1 MTDKSGSRACL
12 KDVPNHLIFN
22 LKRFDFDITT
32 MTRCKINDEF
42 QFPEWIDMAPY
53 TVDHLSQ
60 PDQPIDPDIFDLV
73 GVLVHS
79 GTAESGHYYSYIR
92 ERPSSRA
99 AKDSWVQFNDSEVSV
114 FDHSRI
120 NDCCFGGLDFS
131 SPLNFSK
138 AYNAYMLFYQ
148 RRASIQK
155 FEGRYR
161 EHDLTSPVRL
171 PLTQEREQHLTLDNE
186 LFLRSYCAQ
195 DRSHA
200 KFMRQILER
209 MRSGQA
215 NRCSHPHETETRTLG
230 LVLEYIQQV
239 SCRFK
244 DLPEFEVTIKILS
257 GYVSQCNTCAE
268 QIMAW
273 YLVDSN
279 FRDTVLRN
287 PLPAVRR
294 AFSSLLHDA
303 LRMLKFGTRAQG
315 LTKSRVLERNEKY
328 RLLLRRCVDMLE
340 DQWEDMSKF
349 ARAWNDYFE
358 LLSHISFI
366 GVLEASQILEAGFLE
381 KVLEIIWIDGRGD
394 PRKLK
399 RKYPH
404 YVTVREKG
412 RVFSHSG
419 LLGLLHALLDRL
431 NLDLGVH
438 PDGEREESRRLLGAS
453 PAEIRLISPSNAQH
467 HTGVKLEWLR
477 RVIIGYANP
486 MAIGGIVGNLA
497 QYEELGFFTA
507 NTLVLGLAAEQV
519 AEATTYLDPTLVFCC
534 RCPTEHEV
542 LRVVKEALGGI
553 DSINS
558 HYGRDHFNFVAQLMK
573 AENESLGWNQH
584 RFQTLVLNN
593 ADSWAPALLLY
604 PENLHYDVS
613 QETVDLLTEYLL
625 GPLESPDLPA
635 SEKAVLGD
643 YAMKL
648 VNGCVRH
655 IRANYIVGRAESLSS
670 LEVGQTKQIAK
681 VVAHIVEHYFPSD
694 SAEDES
700 RTEVVR
706 QTMAALD
713 LRVQTVVE
721 TLSESWAD
729 NDSIAVSDSDNA
741 DIPDFAANTP

>member
-1 MTDKSGSRACL
+1 
-12 KDVPNHLIFN
+12 
-22 LKRFDFDITT
+22 
-32 MTRCKINDEF
+32 
-42 QFPEWIDMAPY
+42 MAPY

-60 PDQPIDPDIFDLV
+60 PDQPICPDIFELV

-92 ERPSSRA
+92 ERPSSRI
-99 AKDSWVQFNDSEVSV
+99 AKDSWVQFNDSEVNA

-120 NDCCFGGLDFS
+120 NDCCFGGLDYS

-148 RRASIQK
+148 RRASIQE
-155 FEGRYR
+155 FEEKYR
-161 EHDLTSPVRL
+161 DHDLASPVRL
-171 PLTQEREQHLTLDNE
+171 PLTPEREQHLALDNE

-215 NRCSHPHETETRTLG
+215 NRCSQLHDTETRTLG
-230 LVLEYIQQV
+230 LVLEYIQQI

-244 DLPEFEVTIKILS
+244 DLPEFEATMKTLN
-257 GYVSQCNTCAE
+257 GYANQCNTCAE

-294 AFSSLLHDA
+294 AFSSLLHDS
-303 LRMLKFGTRAQG
+303 LRFLKLSPRTQG
-315 LTKSRVLERNEKY
+315 LSKPRLMERNERY
-328 RLLLRRCVDMLE
+328 RLLLRKCIDMLE

-349 ARAWNDYFE
+349 ARAWNDYFD

-366 GVLEASQILEAGFLE
+366 GVVEASLILDAGFLE
-381 KVLEIIWIDGRGD
+381 KVLEIIWIEGRND
-394 PRKLK
+394 PKKLK

-404 YVTVREKG
+404 YVAVREKG
-412 RVFSHSG
+412 RIFSHAG
-419 LLGLLHALLDRL
+419 LTGLLHALLDRL
-431 NLDLGVH
+431 DLDLGVH
-438 PDGEREESRRLLGAS
+438 PDGERQESRKLLGAT
-453 PAEIRLISPSNAQH
+453 PGEMRLICPANAQH
-467 HTGVKLEWLR
+467 HTSVKLEWLR
-477 RVIIGYANP
+477 RVIIGCANP
-486 MAIGGIVGNLA
+486 IAIGSIVGNIA
-497 QYEELGFFTA
+497 QYEELAFFTA
-507 NTLVLGLAAEQV
+507 NTLIQGLASEHI
-519 AEATTYLDPTLVFCC
+519 AEATTFLDPALAFCC
-534 RCPTEHEV
+534 RCPSELEV

-573 AENESLGWNQH
+573 AENESLGWDQH

-604 PENLHYDVS
+604 PENVHYDVS
-613 QETVDLLTEYLL
+613 QETVDLLSEYLL
-625 GPLESPDLPA
+625 GPLESPDVPVG
-635 SEKAVLGD
+635 EKAVLRE
-643 YAMKL
+643 YALKL
-648 VNGCVRH
+648 VNGCVKH
-655 IRANYIVGRAESLSS
+655 IRANYIAGRPESLSS

-681 VVAHIVEHYFPSD
+681 VVAHIVENYFPSD

-700 RTEVVR
+700 RVEIVR
-706 QTMAALD
+706 QTMAALE

-729 NDSIAVSDSDNA
+729 NDSLAVSDSDNA
-741 DIPDFAANTP
+741 DITEFATNTP

>member
-1 MTDKSGSRACL
+1 
-12 KDVPNHLIFN
+12 
-22 LKRFDFDITT
+22 

-60 PDQPIDPDIFDLV
+60 PDQPINADMFDLV

-99 AKDSWVQFNDSEVSV
+99 AKDSWVQFNDSEVNV
-114 FDHSRI
+114 FDHNRI

-131 SPLNFSK
+131 APLNFSK
-138 AYNAYMLFYQ
+138 GYNAYMLFYQ
-148 RRASIQK
+148 RRASIQR
-155 FEGRYR
+155 FEEKYR
-161 EHDLTSPVRL
+161 THDLGSPVRL
-171 PLTQEREQHLTLDNE
+171 PLTLEREQHLTLENE

-215 NRCSHPHETETRTLG
+215 NRCSHPHETETRTLE

-244 DLPEFEVTIKILS
+244 DLPEFDATMKILS
-257 GYVSQCNTCAE
+257 GYASQCNTCAE
-268 QIMAW
+268 RIVAW
-273 YLVDSN
+273 YLMDSN

-287 PLPAVRR
+287 PLPVVRR
-294 AFSSLLHDA
+294 TFSSLLHDS
-303 LRMLKFGTRAQG
+303 LRMLKLGTRMQG
-315 LTKSRVLERNEKY
+315 LTKSRIVERHERY
-328 RLLLRRCVDMLE
+328 RLLMRRCIDLLE

-358 LLSHISFI
+358 LVAHISFL
-366 GVLEASQILEAGFLE
+366 GALEASRILEAGFLE

-399 RKYPH
+399 RKYTH
-404 YVTVREKG
+404 YVNVKEKG
-412 RVFSHSG
+412 RVFSHAG
-419 LLGLLHALLDRL
+419 LLSLLHALLDRL
-431 NLDLGVH
+431 DLRLGIH
-438 PDGEREESRRLLGAS
+438 PDGEREESSRLLGAT
-453 PAEIRLISPSNAQH
+453 PAEIRLIYPINAQH
-467 HTGVKLEWLR
+467 HPNVKLEWLR

-486 MAIGGIVGNLA
+486 IAIGGIVGILA
-497 QYEELGFFTA
+497 QYQELAFFTA
-507 NTLVLGLAAEQV
+507 NTLILGLAADQV
-519 AEATTYLDPTLVFCC
+519 AEATTYLEPTLAFCS

-558 HYGRDHFNFVAQLMK
+558 HFGRDHVNFVAQLMK
-573 AENESLGWNQH
+573 SENESLGWDQT
-584 RFQTLVLNN
+584 RFQTVILNN

-604 PENLHYDVS
+604 PENVHYDVS

-625 GPLESPDLPA
+625 GPLESPDITA
-635 SEKAVLGD
+635 NEKAILRD
-643 YAMKL
+643 YALKL
-648 VNGCVRH
+648 VSGCVRH
-655 IRANYIVGRAESLSS
+655 IKANYIAGRAESLSS

-681 VVAHIVEHYFPSD
+681 VVAHIVDHYFPSE
-694 SAEDES
+694 SAEDEDKV
-700 RTEVVR
+700 EEVR

-729 NDSIAVSDSDNA
+729 NDSLAVSDSDNA